1 VKLGLANIVTVWAMF
16 ALGPGPTAMILLAR
30 VILGSLFSGGMT
42 IFYSLA
48 GGLCCYLVMLVLRK
62 LVTPR
67 QMWVCSA
74 LGSVAHN
81 LGQLAVAILV
91 TRTWAVAVY
100 LPVLMLSGILAGS
113 FTGLCAQFLL
123 GRLERIRKRQK

>member
-1 VKLGLANIVTVWAMF
+1 
-16 ALGPGPTAMILLAR
+16 
-30 VILGSLFSGGMT
+30 
-42 IFYSLA
+42 
-48 GGLCCYLVMLVLRK
+48 
-62 LVTPR
+62 
-67 QMWVCSA
+67 
-74 LGSVAHN
+74 VAHN